1 MTMNWLDLTIGG
13 ILALSFLTA
22 LRNGMTREVVRIVAL
37 IFGIV
42 AAMWGYERVAAEYLA
57 PHIADPQ
64 WARFAAF
71 GAIVLACLT
80 AGGLVAALLAKLW
93 GLAGLRW
100 VDRLLGG
107 AFGLVRGAV
116 VATALVLAVV
126 AFAPI
131 AGAEA
136 TVAESQLAPL
146 VLHSARAASWVAPTS
161 LQSAY
166 SEGFERVR
174 EAWIEGKT
182 KLLDQSKTKL
192 VDQGKPSPGKT
203 P

>member
-37 IFGIV
+37 VFGLV

-57 PHIADPQ
+57 PYIGDAQ
-64 WARFAAF
+64 WSRFAAF
-71 GAIVLACLT
+71 AAIVLACLT
-80 AGGLVAALLAKLW
+80 AGAVVAALLAKLW
-93 GLAGLRW
+93 GLTGLRW

-107 AFGLVRGAV
+107 AFGLVRGGV

-126 AFAPI
+126 AFAPVG
-131 AGAEA
+131 GAEA

-146 VLHSARAASWVAPTS
+146 VLHSARAASWVAPAS
-161 LQSAY
+161 LQNAY

-174 EAWIEGKT
+174 AAWIQGKV
-182 KLLDQSKTKL
+182 KLT
-192 VDQGKPSPGKT
+192 DQGKPSPAPT